1 MDMVVFIYV
10 LLIFGV
16 VFVCEDIFVVDID
29 EIVEDCDVFVF
40 DVVCCFCIW
49 ILWKGFFCI
58 IFCCIW
64 FDKCFIFFVKFA
76 RDDEVM
82 LERDDLFDGVGGV
95 LDVILVD
102 DILLV
107 IEFDIGGGS

>member
-40 DVVCCFCIW
+40 DVVCCFCI
-49 ILWKGFFCI
+49 
-58 IFCCIW
+58 
-64 FDKCFIFFVKFA
+64 
-76 RDDEVM
+76 
-82 LERDDLFDGVGGV
+82 
-95 LDVILVD
+95 
-102 DILLV
+102 
-107 IEFDIGGGS
+107 